1 MFAWSAADMP
11 GIPSEFTEHS
21 LQLSLGTRPV
31 KQTLRRVSGSKREAV
46 EKHVDKL
53 LKANFIEEIKKSEW
67 VPNPVI
73 VEKKKT
79 TKTRM
84 CIDFTRLNK
93 CCPKDHFPL
102 PRIDQ
107 IVDSTA
113 GCARLSFLDA
123 YSGYHQI

>member
-1 MFAWSAADMP
+1 MFAWSANDMP
-11 GIPSEFTEHS
+11 GIPREFAEHT
-21 LQLSLGTRPV
+21 LQLSPGTMPV
-31 KQTLRRVSGSKREAV
+31 KQTVRRVSGPKREAI

-53 LKANFIEEIKKSEW
+53 LKANFIQEINKSEW
-67 VPNPVI
+67 VANPVI

-79 TKTRM
+79 TATRM
-84 CIDFTRLNK
+84 CIDFTGLNK

-113 GCARLSFLDA
+113 GSARLSFFDA
-123 YSGYHQI
+123 YSGYH